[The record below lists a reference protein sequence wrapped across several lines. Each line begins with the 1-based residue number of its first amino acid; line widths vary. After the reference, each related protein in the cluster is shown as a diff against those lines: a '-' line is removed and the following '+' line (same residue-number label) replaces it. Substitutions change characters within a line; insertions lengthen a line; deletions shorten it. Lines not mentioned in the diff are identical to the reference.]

1 MPHNIQLL
9 SKKSK
14 DSPRYLFGADFQ
26 DILSLIGDAV
36 ISTDENGL
44 IIMYNLAAEG
54 LFGYSSA
61 EVLGRPIDALIPVRF

>member
-1 MPHNIQLL
+1 MPHNVQLL
-9 SKKSK
+9 SKKSENL
-14 DSPRYLFGADFQ
+14 PRYPFGSDFQ

-44 IIMYNLAAEG
+44 VIMYNLAAEG